1 MRFLSQNK
9 FKKSSIFSNISGFIG
24 CVLPGNMLY
33 LMCKLEIRKKRY
45 KKMKL
50 SKLQDT
56 FTNEYL
62 IVIDSEGAE
71 VLLQGTQYQVFN
83 SSNFSNY
90 LLAIEVLKVE
100 KLSERTLKEWGL
112 ETINPA
118 YVITL
123 DK

>member
-1 MRFLSQNK
+1 
-9 FKKSSIFSNISGFIG
+9 
-24 CVLPGNMLY
+24 
-33 LMCKLEIRKKRY
+33 
-45 KKMKL
+45 MKL

-56 FTNEYL
+56 FTNEHL

-71 VLLQGTQYQVFN
+71 VLLRCTQYQVFN

-90 LLAIEVLKVE
+90 LLDVEVLKVE

>member
-1 MRFLSQNK
+1 
-9 FKKSSIFSNISGFIG
+9 
-24 CVLPGNMLY
+24 
-33 LMCKLEIRKKRY
+33 
-45 KKMKL
+45 MKL

-62 IVIDSEGAE
+62 IVIDGEGAE

-90 LLAIEVLKVE
+90 LLDVEVLKVE

>member
-1 MRFLSQNK
+1 
-9 FKKSSIFSNISGFIG
+9 
-24 CVLPGNMLY
+24 
-33 LMCKLEIRKKRY
+33 
-45 KKMKL
+45 MKL
-50 SKLQDT
+50 SKLQNT

-71 VLLQGTQYQVFN
+71 VLLRGTQYQVFN
-83 SSNFSNY
+83 SSNFSNF
-90 LLAIEVLKVE
+90 LLNFEVLKVE

>member
-1 MRFLSQNK
+1 
-9 FKKSSIFSNISGFIG
+9 
-24 CVLPGNMLY
+24 
-33 LMCKLEIRKKRY
+33 
-45 KKMKL
+45 MKL

-56 FTNEYL
+56 FPNEYL

-71 VLLQGTQYQVFN
+71 VLLQGTQYRVFN
-83 SSNFSNY
+83 SSNFSNF
-90 LLAIEVLKVE
+90 LLNFEVLKVE

-112 ETINPA
+112 ETINPG

>member
-1 MRFLSQNK
+1 
-9 FKKSSIFSNISGFIG
+9 
-24 CVLPGNMLY
+24 
-33 LMCKLEIRKKRY
+33 
-45 KKMKL
+45 MKL

-56 FTNEYL
+56 FTNKYL
-62 IVIDSEGAE
+62 IVIDSKGAE
-71 VLLQGTQYQVFN
+71 VLLRGTQYQVFN
-83 SSNFSNY
+83 SSNFSNF
-90 LLAIEVLKVE
+90 LLNFEVLKVA

>member
-1 MRFLSQNK
+1 MRILLQNNS
-9 FKKSSIFSNISGFIG
+9 KKSSIFSNISEFIA

-33 LMCKLEIRKKRY
+33 LMCKLEIRKRGKT
-45 KKMKL
+45 MKL

-71 VLLQGTQYQVFN
+71 ILLQGTQYEVFN
-83 SSNFSNY
+83 SSNFSNF
-90 LLAIEVLKVE
+90 LLDFEVLKVE

>member
-1 MRFLSQNK
+1 
-9 FKKSSIFSNISGFIG
+9 
-24 CVLPGNMLY
+24 
-33 LMCKLEIRKKRY
+33 
-45 KKMKL
+45 MKL

-62 IVIDSEGAE
+62 IVIDGEGAE

-83 SSNFSNY
+83 ASNFSNF
-90 LLAIEVLKVE
+90 LLNFEVLKVE
-100 KLSERTLKEWGL
+100 KLSEHTLKEWGL

>member
-1 MRFLSQNK
+1 
-9 FKKSSIFSNISGFIG
+9 
-24 CVLPGNMLY
+24 
-33 LMCKLEIRKKRY
+33 
-45 KKMKL
+45 MKL

-62 IVIDSEGAE
+62 IVIDSEGTE

-90 LLAIEVLKVE
+90 LLDVEVLKVE

>member
-1 MRFLSQNK
+1 
-9 FKKSSIFSNISGFIG
+9 
-24 CVLPGNMLY
+24 
-33 LMCKLEIRKKRY
+33 
-45 KKMKL
+45 MKL

-62 IVIDSEGAE
+62 IVIDSEGPE

-90 LLAIEVLKVE
+90 LLNFEVLKIE

>member
-1 MRFLSQNK
+1 
-9 FKKSSIFSNISGFIG
+9 
-24 CVLPGNMLY
+24 
-33 LMCKLEIRKKRY
+33 
-45 KKMKL
+45 MKL

-62 IVIDSEGAE
+62 IVIDGEGAE
-71 VLLQGTQYQVFN
+71 VLLQGTQYRVFN
-83 SSNFSNY
+83 SSNFSNF
-90 LLAIEVLKVE
+90 LLNFEVLKVE
-100 KLSERTLKEWGL
+100 KLSECTLKEWGL

>member
-1 MRFLSQNK
+1 
-9 FKKSSIFSNISGFIG
+9 
-24 CVLPGNMLY
+24 
-33 LMCKLEIRKKRY
+33 
-45 KKMKL
+45 MKL

-62 IVIDSEGAE
+62 IVIDSEGEE

-90 LLAIEVLKVE
+90 LLDVEVLKVE

>member
-1 MRFLSQNK
+1 
-9 FKKSSIFSNISGFIG
+9 
-24 CVLPGNMLY
+24 
-33 LMCKLEIRKKRY
+33 
-45 KKMKL
+45 MKL

-71 VLLQGTQYQVFN
+71 VLLQGTPYQVFN
-83 SSNFSNY
+83 SNNFSNF
-90 LLAIEVLKVE
+90 LLNFEVLKVE

>member
-1 MRFLSQNK
+1 
-9 FKKSSIFSNISGFIG
+9 
-24 CVLPGNMLY
+24 
-33 LMCKLEIRKKRY
+33 
-45 KKMKL
+45 MKL

-62 IVIDSEGAE
+62 IVIDSEGVE

-83 SSNFSNY
+83 SSNFSNF
-90 LLAIEVLKVE
+90 LLNFEVLKVE

>member
-1 MRFLSQNK
+1 
-9 FKKSSIFSNISGFIG
+9 
-24 CVLPGNMLY
+24 
-33 LMCKLEIRKKRY
+33 
-45 KKMKL
+45 MKL

-62 IVIDSEGAE
+62 IVIDSEGAK

-83 SSNFSNY
+83 SSNFSNF
-90 LLAIEVLKVE
+90 LLNFEVLKIE

-118 YVITL
+118 YIITL

>member
-1 MRFLSQNK
+1 
-9 FKKSSIFSNISGFIG
+9 
-24 CVLPGNMLY
+24 
-33 LMCKLEIRKKRY
+33 
-45 KKMKL
+45 MKL

-71 VLLQGTQYQVFN
+71 VLLQGTKYQVFN
-83 SSNFSNY
+83 SSNFSNF
-90 LLAIEVLKVE
+90 LLDFEVLKVE

>member
-1 MRFLSQNK
+1 
-9 FKKSSIFSNISGFIG
+9 
-24 CVLPGNMLY
+24 
-33 LMCKLEIRKKRY
+33 
-45 KKMKL
+45 MKL
-50 SKLQDT
+50 SKLQGT

-71 VLLQGTQYQVFN
+71 VLLQGTPYQVFS

-90 LLAIEVLKVE
+90 LLNFEVLKVE

>member
-1 MRFLSQNK
+1 
-9 FKKSSIFSNISGFIG
+9 
-24 CVLPGNMLY
+24 
-33 LMCKLEIRKKRY
+33 
-45 KKMKL
+45 MKL
-50 SKLQDT
+50 SKLQGT

-83 SSNFSNY
+83 SSNFSNF
-90 LLAIEVLKVE
+90 LLNFEVLRVE

>member
-1 MRFLSQNK
+1 
-9 FKKSSIFSNISGFIG
+9 
-24 CVLPGNMLY
+24 
-33 LMCKLEIRKKRY
+33 
-45 KKMKL
+45 MKL

-62 IVIDSEGAE
+62 IVIDGEGAE
-71 VLLQGTQYQVFN
+71 VLLQGTPYQVFN
-83 SSNFSNY
+83 SSNFSNF
-90 LLAIEVLKVE
+90 LLNFEVLKVE
-100 KLSERTLKEWGL
+100 KLSERTLKEWEL

>member
-1 MRFLSQNK
+1 
-9 FKKSSIFSNISGFIG
+9 
-24 CVLPGNMLY
+24 
-33 LMCKLEIRKKRY
+33 
-45 KKMKL
+45 MKL

-62 IVIDSEGAE
+62 IVIDSEEAE
-71 VLLQGTQYQVFN
+71 VLLRGTQYQVFN

-90 LLAIEVLKVE
+90 LLDVDVLKVE

>member
-1 MRFLSQNK
+1 
-9 FKKSSIFSNISGFIG
+9 
-24 CVLPGNMLY
+24 
-33 LMCKLEIRKKRY
+33 
-45 KKMKL
+45 MKL

-62 IVIDSEGAE
+62 IVIDSEGEE

-90 LLAIEVLKVE
+90 LLEIEVLKVE

>member
-1 MRFLSQNK
+1 
-9 FKKSSIFSNISGFIG
+9 
-24 CVLPGNMLY
+24 
-33 LMCKLEIRKKRY
+33 
-45 KKMKL
+45 MKL

-62 IVIDSEGAE
+62 IVIDSEGTE

-90 LLAIEVLKVE
+90 LLEVEVLKVE

>member
-1 MRFLSQNK
+1 
-9 FKKSSIFSNISGFIG
+9 
-24 CVLPGNMLY
+24 
-33 LMCKLEIRKKRY
+33 
-45 KKMKL
+45 MKL

-62 IVIDSEGAE
+62 IVIDSEGEE
-71 VLLQGTQYQVFN
+71 VLLRGTQYQVFN
-83 SSNFSNY
+83 SSNFSNF
-90 LLAIEVLKVE
+90 LLNFEVLKVE

-123 DK
+123 DKAISGGR

>member
-1 MRFLSQNK
+1 
-9 FKKSSIFSNISGFIG
+9 
-24 CVLPGNMLY
+24 
-33 LMCKLEIRKKRY
+33 
-45 KKMKL
+45 MKL

-71 VLLQGTQYQVFN
+71 VLLQGTLYQVFN

-90 LLAIEVLKVE
+90 LLEAEVLKVE

>member
-1 MRFLSQNK
+1 
-9 FKKSSIFSNISGFIG
+9 
-24 CVLPGNMLY
+24 
-33 LMCKLEIRKKRY
+33 
-45 KKMKL
+45 MKL

-62 IVIDSEGAE
+62 IVIDIEGAE
-71 VLLQGTQYQVFN
+71 VLLRGTQYQVFN
-83 SSNFSNY
+83 SSNFSNF
-90 LLAIEVLKVE
+90 LLNFEVLKVE

>member
-1 MRFLSQNK
+1 
-9 FKKSSIFSNISGFIG
+9 
-24 CVLPGNMLY
+24 
-33 LMCKLEIRKKRY
+33 
-45 KKMKL
+45 MKL

-71 VLLQGTQYQVFN
+71 VLLQGTPYQVSN

-90 LLAIEVLKVE
+90 LLNLEVLKVE
-100 KLSERTLKEWGL
+100 KLSELTLKEWGL

>member
-1 MRFLSQNK
+1 
-9 FKKSSIFSNISGFIG
+9 
-24 CVLPGNMLY
+24 
-33 LMCKLEIRKKRY
+33 
-45 KKMKL
+45 MKL

-62 IVIDSEGAE
+62 IVIDSEGTE
-71 VLLQGTQYQVFN
+71 VLLQGTQYRVFN
-83 SSNFSNY
+83 SSNFSNF
-90 LLAIEVLKVE
+90 LLNFEVLQVE
-100 KLSERTLKEWGL
+100 KLSEHTLKEWGL

>member
-1 MRFLSQNK
+1 
-9 FKKSSIFSNISGFIG
+9 
-24 CVLPGNMLY
+24 
-33 LMCKLEIRKKRY
+33 
-45 KKMKL
+45 MKL

-71 VLLQGTQYQVFN
+71 VLLQGTPYQVSN
-83 SSNFSNY
+83 SSNFSNF
-90 LLAIEVLKVE
+90 LLNFEVLKVE
-100 KLSERTLKEWGL
+100 KLSELTLKEWGL

>member
-1 MRFLSQNK
+1 
-9 FKKSSIFSNISGFIG
+9 
-24 CVLPGNMLY
+24 
-33 LMCKLEIRKKRY
+33 
-45 KKMKL
+45 MKL

-71 VLLQGTQYQVFN
+71 VLLRGTPYQVFN
-83 SSNFSNY
+83 SSNFLNY
-90 LLAIEVLKVE
+90 LLDFEVLKVE